1 MTESHPE
8 KRAYTAS
15 DIKILEGLE
24 AVRKR
29 PGMYIGTTSID
40 GVHHLIYEIV
50 DNAIDESMGG
60 HCDLIEIIIHPNG
73 EVSVK
78 DNGRGIPVKEHPTAK
93 KSALEVVMTQLHAGG
108 KFSDEVFSFSG
119 GLHGVGCAVVN
130 ALSEWCKV
138 EVYRHDNL
146 YSQSYKQGVPIHD
159 VVMMGSSSQRG
170 TKVSFRPDPSIF
182 DDMNYQFETLKN
194 RFRELS
200 FLNKG
205 LTIKLRDSRLA
216 VPKEETF
223 CFEGGLVSYLGFLTK
238 GKTHLADEV
247 VHFESVQTNDS
258 GKVMGA
264 IECAIQW
271 TDSYQEHIYSYV
283 NNIRTMEGGTHV
295 TGLKSSL
302 TRVLQNFGESSG
314 AFKNLK
320 VTPSGDDI
328 REGLFCILCLKV
340 KDPEFQGQTKTKL
353 GNSEVRPWVE
363 SGVSKHLQFYF
374 EKNPGSLKKILTKII
389 EAVRSRVA
397 SEKARELTRRK
408 SALDFVGLSGKMSDC
423 QEKNPELC
431 ELFIVEGDSAGGSAK
446 QARDRKIQAVLPLR
460 GKILNV
466 ERARLHRMLSSVEIN
481 TLIKALGTGIG
492 KDNFDISKIR
502 YHKIILMTD
511 ADSDGA
517 HIRALILTFFFRYMT
532 SIIERGYLYIAQP
545 PLYLFKKGKTE
556 KYLKDDEDL
565 TQYTMKLGL
574 KESVVMDSNGKV
586 IDHPLM
592 TTLLS
597 YHVHGERFL
606 QKLSHDYEVTL
617 VKYLLNADI
626 SWVDWSRH
634 EDVNK
639 LGKTLCSH
647 LADVHDG
654 KAYESFEVRAVEMVV
669 ALSSDEEPTSPDE
682 SRTNN
687 TDHTAN
693 TEEAADSDISTD
705 DSSTAPLSD
714 AEHHEIDKESQR
726 VEDNVEES
734 VEESVENEEY
744 HKKATDTMIAPKQ
757 PPAPTEYEVV
767 IESRVANVWKESV
780 INRSF
785 IESADFLELKKNHE
799 QIISLAPPPLILKKK
814 TRDSRNTDETDD
826 VLKTTELA
834 DIGKL
839 TEMVVAEA
847 KKGSYIQRY
856 KGLGEMNPEQLEET
870 TMAPFKRRLLRVT
883 IADAI
888 EADRLFTTLMGDE
901 VLPRRQFIEANALN
915 VSGLDV

>member
-1 MTESHPE
+1 MP
-8 KRAYTAS
+8 
-15 DIKILEGLE
+15 LMN
-24 AVRKR
+24 
-29 PGMYIGTTSID
+29 PW
-40 GVHHLIYEIV
+40 
-50 DNAIDESMGG
+50 GG

-108 KFSDEVFSFSG
+108 KFNDEVFSFSG

-138 EVYRHDNL
+138 EVYRHGNL
-146 YSQSYKQGVPIHD
+146 YSQSYKQGAPIHD
-159 VVMMGSSSQRG
+159 VVIMGSSSQRG

-247 VHFESVQTNDS
+247 VYFESVQTHKS

-264 IECAIQW
+264 IECALQW

-328 REGLFCILCLKV
+328 REGLFCVLCLKV

-574 KESVVMDSNGKV
+574 KESVVMDSSGKV

-617 VKYLLNADI
+617 VKYLLDADI
-626 SWVDWSRH
+626 SWLDWSH
-634 EDVNK
+634 DEDVSK
-639 LGKTLCSH
+639 LGRTLCSH
-647 LADVHDG
+647 LAQMHDG

-669 ALSSDEEPTSPDE
+669 SLSSYEEQGSATEQSDQE
-682 SRTNN
+682 NSGI
-687 TDHTAN
+687 HTAS
-693 TEEAADSDISTD
+693 TEDTADSDSPDQEVLPTNSLIDNSRHD
-705 DSSTAPLSD
+705 ED
-714 AEHHEIDKESQR
+714 EHEDEHGDENQASKEEQEEKEQDKE
-726 VEDNVEES
+726 
-734 VEESVENEEY
+734 
-744 HKKATDTMIAPKQ
+744 IAQ
-757 PPAPTEYEVV
+757 APTEYEVV

-785 IESADFLELKKNHE
+785 IESADFLELKKTHE

-814 TRDSRNTDETDD
+814 TRDTGSSSEPDNDA
-826 VLKTTELA
+826 LKTKELA
-834 DIGKL
+834 DIGQL
-839 TEMVVAEA
+839 TDMVVTEA